1 MNRPSTFFAEAMG
14 DSSYERPY
22 QVRMSNEAITR
33 LHRFPQTTKVSIW
46 NKLIAIEKAL
56 CEPTPDEDDFVF
68 GKYEMAV
75 MQAMEPHI
83 LEQTWSSCQ
92 SDEGKVGACE
102 KLVLELA
109 QLTYERRIA
118 KILDPSFGRES
129 GVTLDRALEMMVR
142 GRQPLRED
150 VPDLVQQTGGGGD
163 GGGGGGDGNGDGYE
177 YGDGDERERDGERD
191 GERERER
198 ERCECEDYD
207 MDSEVYDLRG
217 IPPYVT

>member
-1 MNRPSTFFAEAMG
+1 MNRPSTYFAEAMG
-14 DSSYERPY
+14 DSLYDRPY
-22 QVRMSNEAITR
+22 QVKVSDEAIAR
-33 LHRFPQTTKVSIW
+33 LHRFPQTTKVFIW

-56 CEPTPDEDDFVF
+56 CEPAPDEDDFVF

-92 SDEGKVGACE
+92 SDEGKAGACE
-102 KLVLELA
+102 KLVVELA

-129 GVTLDRALEMMVR
+129 GFTLGRALEMMVR
-142 GRQPLRED
+142 GRQPLKED
-150 VPDLVQQTGGGGD
+150 VPDPVQRT
-163 GGGGGGDGNGDGYE
+163 GGGGGDG
-177 YGDGDERERDGERD
+177 YGDGDGDGD
-191 GERERER
+191 GDEDERERER
-198 ERCECEDYD
+198 ERQRERCECEDFD

-217 IPPYVT
+217 VPM

>member
-14 DSSYERPY
+14 DSSYDRPY
-22 QVRMSNEAITR
+22 QVKMSDEAITR

-46 NKLIAIEKAL
+46 NKLVAIEKAL
-56 CEPTPDEDDFVF
+56 CEPAPDEDDFVF

-150 VPDLVQQTGGGGD
+150 VPDPVQQTGGGGGD
-163 GGGGGGDGNGDGYE
+163 GDGDGNGDGYE
-177 YGDGDERERDGERD
+177 YGYGDERERD

-198 ERCECEDYD
+198 EREMERCECEDYD
-207 MDSEVYDLRG
+207 MESEVYDLRG
-217 IPPYVT
+217 LPM